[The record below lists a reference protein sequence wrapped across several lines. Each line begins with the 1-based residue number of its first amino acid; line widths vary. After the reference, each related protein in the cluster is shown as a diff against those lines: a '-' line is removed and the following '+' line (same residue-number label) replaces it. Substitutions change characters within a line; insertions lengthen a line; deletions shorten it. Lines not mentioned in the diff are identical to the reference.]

1 MIMKSCNPYEFPDL
15 GTGLNFFR
23 KIMRS
28 RERIHFNLN
37 LKQWNSKCQSH
48 MLECLFNSETILF
61 RVGLRKIFTPEDAK
75 VNQNFG
81 RIGHRQSCKSPQE
94 LYSAIL
100 ARYLTIPNKG

>member
-15 GTGLNFFR
+15 GTGLNFFC

-28 RERIHFNLN
+28 KERIHFSLN

-61 RVGLRKIFTPEDAK
+61 KVGLRKFSPPKT
-75 VNQNFG
+75 
-81 RIGHRQSCKSPQE
+81 RKSIK
-94 LYSAIL
+94 IL
-100 ARYLTIPNKG
+100 VASDIDKAAGATGAVFSDLSSVPHDTE